1 MFTDQTHLR
10 TEDPG
15 HTENNPVFIYLE
27 AFATDDHFKRFYPE
41 FPNLTALE
49 AAYRKGGIGDVR
61 VKQFLA
67 AVLNDVLSP
76 IRARRHEWEKKVADV
91 YRILEEGSQKAEAK
105 ARQIAI
111 RARRAMQIDYFEN
124 HKNIEKQ
131 QKAYLKAHAQE
142 EAYQAYLAKQKH

>member
-1 MFTDQTHLR
+1 MLGIAIIVSSSKQSTAYAVNILR

-41 FPNLTALE
+41 FPNLAALE

-67 AVLNDVLSP
+67 AVLYDLYP
-76 IRARRHEWEKKVADV
+76 
-91 YRILEEGSQKAEAK
+91 AE
-105 ARQIAI
+105 
-111 RARRAMQIDYFEN
+111 
-124 HKNIEKQ
+124 
-131 QKAYLKAHAQE
+131 
-142 EAYQAYLAKQKH
+142 